1 MKCKYCNA
9 KIKKDDVY
17 CSECGKSLKE
27 NVLVEIGHEIC
38 NFFKKIGK
46 FIYNSR
52 KVIFSILLTLIILFG
67 LVKITLYVFG
77 PEYMAKKY
85 IKAVSNNDYS
95 EIYKLLDVDKSSL
108 VSEKILKEK
117 METIDIDAYEVDNV
131 VTDGEE
137 AIVTFKYEHNNKIN
151 YVSVVLR
158 NSMIKKYYLF
168 NNWKI
173 LSTKVAKDVVIEVPK
188 NSIVKIDNK
197 EISEFKVENE
207 NYDIYKIEEMFAGT
221 YKISIELENGL
232 KVEDDVEIYSNKKYS
247 IGNIELE
254 EKIKKDLISQ
264 LESSFN
270 TLYINAING
279 ISYNDIGLTNL
290 KTEYNYLKE
299 SLKNNSYTLTNISFS
314 DIDVIGATYD
324 QNLEV
329 TFNLNCNYTV
339 EYKLNEEVKTYSGSG
354 STKVKANYNATKDT
368 YTLDSI
374 SNLPISFRIRY

>member
-1 MKCKYCNA
+1 MKCKYCNT

-17 CSECGKSLKE
+17 CPECGKSLKE
-27 NVLVEIGHEIC
+27 SFLLKLGNEIC
-38 NFFKKIGK
+38 KVFKNIGTA
-46 FIYNSR
+46 IYNSR
-52 KVIFSILLTLIILFG
+52 KLIFGVLLTLIILFG
-67 LVKITLYVFG
+67 LLKMVLYIFG
-77 PEYMAKKY
+77 PEFMAKKY
-85 IKAVSNNDYS
+85 IKALSNNDYS

-117 METIDIDAYEVDNV
+117 MEVIEIDAYKLHKV
-131 VTDGEE
+131 VTDGNE
-137 AIVTFKYEHNNKIN
+137 AIVTFKYEHNNEIN
-151 YVSVVLR
+151 YVSILLR

-168 NNWKI
+168 DNWKI
-173 LSTKVAKDVVIEVPK
+173 LSSKVATNVTIEAPK
-188 NSIVKIDNK
+188 NSIVKVDDK
-197 EISEFKVENE
+197 EITEFKVENE
-207 NYDIYKIEEMFAGT
+207 KYDIYEIEEMFVGD

-270 TLYINAING
+270 NLYGNAING
-279 ISYNDIGLTNL
+279 ISYNDTGLANL
-290 KTEYNYLKE
+290 KSEYNYLKD
-299 SLKNNSYTLTNISFS
+299 SLKNNSYTLKNISFN
-314 DIDVIGATYD
+314 DIDVVGATYD
-324 QNLEV
+324 EKLEV

-354 STKVKANYNATKDT
+354 NTKVKANYNITEDT

>member
-1 MKCKYCNA
+1 MKCRHCDA
-9 KIKKDDVY
+9 KIKKNDTY
-17 CSECGKSLKE
+17 CPECGKSLKE
-27 NVLVEIGHEIC
+27 SILTIIG
-38 NFFKKIGK
+38 NT
-46 FIYNSR
+46 IYDSR
-52 KVIFSILLTLIILFG
+52 KIIFGILLTLIILFS
-67 LVKITLYVFG
+67 LFKIVLYVFS
-77 PEYMAKKY
+77 PEFMAKKY
-85 IKAVSNNDYS
+85 IKALANNDYS

-254 EKIKKDLISQ
+254 DEIKASLISQ

-290 KTEYNYLKE
+290 KYEYNYLKD

>member
-27 NVLVEIGHEIC
+27 SILTIIG
-38 NFFKKIGK
+38 NA
-46 FIYNSR
+46 IYESR
-52 KVIFSILLTLIILFG
+52 KIIFGILLTLIILFG
-67 LVKITLYVFG
+67 LFKIVLYVFG
-77 PEYMAKKY
+77 PEFMAKKY
-85 IKAVSNNDYS
+85 IKALANNDYS

-117 METIDIDAYEVDNV
+117 MEAIDIDAYEVDNV

-188 NSIVKIDNK
+188 NSIVKIDDK
-197 EISEFKVENE
+197 DISEFKVEN
-207 NYDIYKIEEMFAGT
+207 DIYDRYEIEEMFVGN
-221 YKISIELENGL
+221 YNISIELENGL

-254 EKIKKDLISQ
+254 DEIKTNLISQ

-279 ISYNDIGLTNL
+279 RSYNDTGLTNL
-290 KTEYNYLKE
+290 KTEYNYLKD

-324 QNLEV
+324 KNLEV

-354 STKVKANYNATKDT
+354 NTKVKANYNATKDT